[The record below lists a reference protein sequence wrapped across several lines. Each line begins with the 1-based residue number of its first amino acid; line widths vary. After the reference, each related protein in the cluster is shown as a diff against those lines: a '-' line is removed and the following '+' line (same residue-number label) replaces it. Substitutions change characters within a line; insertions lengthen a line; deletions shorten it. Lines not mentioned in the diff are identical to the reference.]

1 MNRSLYGLRFGGLAS
16 PFYPP
21 TLRPSKPGYR
31 NRYPAHASVSDGGL
45 NGRWIKERRYGSSFV
60 RDEFLASVE

>member
-31 NRYPAHASVSDGGL
+31 
-45 NGRWIKERRYGSSFV
+45 RRYAV
-60 RDEFLASVE
+60 NVIA